1 MGKQDNQS
9 KRQGG
14 SQRQSRL
21 LAALRAGVVLGDGA
35 TGSFLFELT
44 GRLSERNHVY
54 EALNVENPD
63 LVRQVHLAHLQ
74 AGATAL
80 KTNTF
85 GANGPSLA
93 RLGIIDRT
101 VEINRAGVRL
111 ARESISRFAA
121 EEHGDSPE
129 RFVLGSVGPVSGSEG
144 VEEAYEEQLAAL
156 AGVDGAGAGRPVDG
170 AGVDAFLF
178 ETFESLERA
187 TELVRFARQ
196 IDGCPPIVLHM
207 SLWQGRRDGRWNI
220 EPAEYVAKA
229 AAAGAAVVGVNCCA
243 PWEAEAFVRAAKGLP
258 EVASGNV
265 LLSAMPNAGGF
276 ERIGHRYMSRVNPE
290 FMGRLARTLS
300 DDGARLIGGC
310 CEVHD
315 GHIRE
320 MSGFLRSR
328 RSGAAGDVSAR
339 PRREPVGPERKSGNG
354 PFSRKLFAGEF
365 VVSVEMLPPRG
376 TGPRQLASKAAL
388 AGSLGN
394 MGLADAVDVTDGS
407 RGIPLMPPGDFIQS
421 VRELTRGGKAAE
433 YGGGR
438 DATARD
444 AGDISDRIEFI
455 PHFTAR
461 DLNLMAVQSRLIGYH
476 SRGIHNVLFVTGDPP
491 KMSPS
496 YPRST
501 AVFDLDS
508 TRMIE
513 LAHTTLNA
521 GVDFGGQ
528 PLGRQPEP
536 ETHFTIGT
544 GFEPEALDAAGEM
557 AKLERKLA
565 AGADYVMTQPVFR
578 WDELDRLG
586 EVRRRARIIVGVMLL
601 TSLAHAERFAQVP
614 GVRVPQEVFDR
625 FAAFDD
631 EADQQKAGLELAIS
645 QAMRVRDEG
654 WAGLYLMAPA
664 APHLAPGLLGE
675 LKR

>member
-1 MGKQDNQS
+1 MCATLTRGWAIAKLEVMSKQSNTTNGKLSPRDNS
-9 KRQGG
+9 NGE
-14 SQRQSRL
+14 SRFMV
-21 LAALRAGVVLGDGA
+21 ALRSGVVLGDGA

-63 LVRQVHLAHLQ
+63 LVRHVHLAHLQ

-93 RLGIIDRT
+93 RLGIRDKT
-101 VEINRAGVRL
+101 TEINRAGVRL
-111 ARESISRFAA
+111 AKESISQFS
-121 EEHGDSPE
+121 EQEQGDSPE
-129 RFVLGSVGPVSGSEG
+129 RFTLGSIGPVSGTEG
-144 VEEAYEEQLAAL
+144 MEEAYGEQLSAL
-156 AGVDGAGAGRPVDG
+156 VGEGSD
-170 AGVDAFLF
+170 GVDALLL

-187 TELVRFARQ
+187 TELVRFARKLEN
-196 IDGCPPIVLHM
+196 CPPVVLHM
-207 SLWQGRRDGRWNI
+207 SLRQRRRDGRWNI
-220 EPAEYVAKA
+220 EPAEYVARA
-229 AAAGAAVVGVNCCA
+229 AEAGAAVVGVNCCA
-243 PWEAEAFVRAAKGLP
+243 PWEAEAFVRAAKELP
-258 EVASGNV
+258 EVASGAV

-290 FMGRLARTLS
+290 FMGRLARTLA

-315 GHIRE
+315 DHIRE
-320 MSGFLRSR
+320 MGGFLRSR
-328 RSGAAGDVSAR
+328 AAGTISEVDAQH
-339 PRREPVGPERKSGNG
+339 RRDPVGPERKPGNG

-376 TGPRQLASKAAL
+376 TGPKLLASKASLVRAL
-388 AGSLGN
+388 AGT
-394 MGLADAVDVTDGS
+394 GLADAIDVTDGS
-407 RGIPLMPPGDFIQS
+407 RGIPLMPPGEFIQS
-421 VRELTRGGKAAE
+421 VREGLTEGERAVV
-433 YGGGR
+433 
-438 DATARD
+438 
-444 AGDISDRIEFI
+444 EFI
-455 PHFTAR
+455 PHFTGR

-476 SRGIHNVLFVTGDPP
+476 ARDIHNVLFVTGDPP
-491 KMSPS
+491 KMSPA

-508 TRMIE
+508 TRMVA
-513 LAHTTLNA
+513 LTHGMLNA

-528 PLGRQPEP
+528 SLGRQPEP
-536 ETHFTIGT
+536 HTHFTIGT
-544 GFEPEALDAAGEM
+544 GFEPEALDAVGEM

-578 WDELDRLG
+578 WDELSRLDD
-586 EVRRRARIIVGVMLL
+586 VRKRARIVVGVMVL

-625 FAAFDD
+625 FAAFDG
-631 EADQQKAGLELAIS
+631 EADQRKTGLELAVS
-645 QAMRVRDEG
+645 QTQRVRDEG

-664 APHLAPGLLGE
+664 APQVIPDVLRE
-675 LKR
+675 LRS

>member
-1 MGKQDNQS
+1 MRCMNIQHNTVNGRSGEPEEN
-9 KRQGG
+9 RFI
-14 SQRQSRL
+14 
-21 LAALRAGVVLGDGA
+21 AALRSGVVLGDGA

-63 LVRQVHLAHLQ
+63 LVRHVHLAHLQ

-85 GANGPSLA
+85 GANTPSLA
-93 RLGIIDRT
+93 RLGIHDKT
-101 VEINRAGVRL
+101 GEVNRAGVKL
-111 ARESISRFAA
+111 ASESISQYA
-121 EEHGDSPE
+121 EQEPGESPE
-129 RFVLGSVGPVSGSEG
+129 RFVLGSVGPVSGAEG
-144 VEEAYEEQLAAL
+144 VEEAYGEQFRAL
-156 AGVDGAGAGRPVDG
+156 IGEGSP
-170 AGVDAFLF
+170 GVDALLF

-187 TELVRFARQ
+187 TELVQFARTFQ
-196 IDGCPPIVLHM
+196 DCPPVILHM
-207 SLWQGRRDGRWNI
+207 SLRQRRRDGRWNI
-220 EPAEYVAKA
+220 EPAEYVARA
-229 AAAGAAVVGVNCCA
+229 AEAGAAVVGVNCCA
-243 PWEAEAFVRAAKGLP
+243 PWEAEAFIRVAKELP
-258 EVASGNV
+258 EVVSGAV

-315 GHIRE
+315 EHIRE

-328 RSGAAGDVSAR
+328 AVGTAVGVSDAL
-339 PRREPVGPERKSGNG
+339 RREPVGPDRKAVNG
-354 PFSRKLFAGEF
+354 PFSKKLFAGEF

-376 TGPRQLASKAAL
+376 TGPRSMAGKIALVQSLAS
-388 AGSLGN
+388 SR
-394 MGLADAVDVTDGS
+394 LADAVDVTDGS

-421 VRELTRGGKAAE
+421 VREGLSDAE
-433 YGGGR
+433 R
-438 DATARD
+438 EA
-444 AGDISDRIEFI
+444 IEFI
-455 PHFTAR
+455 PHFTGR

-476 SRGIHNVLFVTGDPP
+476 ARGINNVLFVTGDPP
-491 KMSPS
+491 KMSPA

-513 LAHTTLNA
+513 LTHGTLNA

-528 PLGRQPEP
+528 SLGRQPEP
-536 ETHFTIGT
+536 QTHFTIGT
-544 GFEPEALDAAGEM
+544 GFEPEALDADGEL

-578 WDELDRLG
+578 WDELARLDDI
-586 EVRRRARIIVGVMLL
+586 RKRARIIVGVMVL
-601 TSLAHAERFAQVP
+601 TTLAHAERFAQVP
-614 GVRVPQEVFDR
+614 GVRVPPEVFDR
-625 FAAFDD
+625 FAEFED
-631 EADQQKAGLELAIS
+631 EADQQKVGLELAVS
-645 QAMRVRDEG
+645 QARRVRDEG

-664 APHLAPGLLGE
+664 APQMAADVLRTIGRLESGNG
-675 LKR
+675 